1 MADEKGETSMKM
13 SQYFLPTLK
22 EDPADAEV
30 ISHKLMIR
38 AGMIRKL
45 ASGIYTYL
53 PYGLKAIQKVEKII
67 REEMEKAGAIEVL
80 MPSVQPKELWE
91 ESGRWNYYG
100 KELLRFVDR
109 AGRDFC
115 YGPTHEE
122 VITDLVRNNIRS
134 YRDLPKNLFQI
145 QTKFRDEIR
154 PRFGVM
160 RAREFIMKDGYS
172 FDVDEESAERTYMK
186 MFDAYCNIFK
196 RCDLDFRAVEA
207 DTGNIGGS
215 FSHEFMVIADSGE
228 DTIFLCKH
236 CNYAANRE
244 KTEVGEKIWHYNQ
257 DEKLKEVEKVHTPN
271 RKTIDEVSNFL
282 GVPPTKL
289 VKTVIYLVDS
299 VLHMVLV
306 RGDREAN
313 EIKVKNYLKANEI
326 RLATNEEIENTLGI
340 PVGYMGP
347 YKTKDIRIIADISLK
362 GLKNFVTGANEIDY
376 HLVNANFGRDI
387 NVTEFADLSEAKDG
401 DPCPRCENG
410 ELYSKKGIEVGH
422 IFKLGTKYSL
432 SMKAFFLDENGKEKP
447 MIMGCYGIGVGRTVA
462 AAIEQNHDKDGIIFP
477 IPLAPYPVIIV
488 PLDIK
493 NQEISDISNKLYKN
507 LLEIGIDTL
516 IDDRDERPGVKF
528 KDADLIGIPY
538 RINIGN
544 SYKKDRKFEIV
555 IRKTKEKIF
564 MEFEEVIDYFKNKF

>member
-1 MADEKGETSMKM
+1 MKL
-13 SQYFLPTLK
+13 SEYFLPTLK
-22 EDPADAEV
+22 EDPSDAEV
-30 ISHKLMIR
+30 VSHKLMIR

-45 ASGIYTYL
+45 ASGIYSYL

-109 AGRDFC
+109 AGREFC

-172 FDVDEESAERTYMK
+172 FDIDEESAERTYMK
-186 MFDAYCNIFK
+186 MYEAYCNIFK

-215 FSHEFMVIADSGE
+215 FSHEFMVIAESGE
-228 DTIFLCKH
+228 DTIFLCRH
-236 CNYAANRE
+236 CNYSANKE
-244 KTEVGEKIWHYNQ
+244 KTEVGEKVCNININEELKPL
-257 DEKLKEVEKVHTPN
+257 EKIHTPN
-271 RKTIDEVSNFL
+271 KKTIEEVSGFL
-282 GVPPTKL
+282 NVPPTKL

-299 VLHMVLV
+299 VLHMVLI

-340 PVGYMGP
+340 PVGFMGP
-347 YKTKDIRIIADISLK
+347 YKLKNIRIIADISLK
-362 GLKNFVTGANEIDY
+362 GLKNFVTGANETDY
-376 HLVNANFGRDI
+376 HLVNANFERDI
-387 NVTEFADLSEAKDG
+387 HVNEYADISEAKDG
-401 DPCPRCENG
+401 DPCPRCDNG

-432 SMKAFFLDENGKEKP
+432 AMNAFYLDEKGQEKP

-462 AAIEQNHDKDGIIFP
+462 ASIEQNHDQDGIIFP
-477 IPLAPYPVIIV
+477 IPLAPFQVIIV

-493 NQEISDISNKLYKN
+493 NHEIIEVSNNLYKKFR
-507 LLEIGIDTL
+507 EIGIEVL

-528 KDADLIGIPY
+528 KDADLIGVPF

-544 SYKKDRKFEIV
+544 TYKKENKLEVFY
-555 IRKTKEKIF
+555 RKTKEKNLMNF
-564 MEFEEVIDYFKNKF
+564 QEVIEFFKNKF

>member
-1 MADEKGETSMKM
+1 MRLSN
-13 SQYFLPTLK
+13 YFLPTLK

-30 ISHKLMIR
+30 VSHKLMIR

-53 PYGLKAIQKVEKII
+53 PYGLKAIKRVEKII

-186 MFDAYCNIFK
+186 MYDAYCNIFK

-228 DTIFLCKH
+228 DTIFLCNQ
-236 CNYAANRE
+236 CNYSANKE
-244 KTEVGEKIWHYNQ
+244 KTEVGEKIWHINKK
-257 DEKLKEVEKVHTPN
+257 DEELKNLEKVYTPN
-271 RKTIDEVSNFL
+271 KKSIEEVSGFL
-282 GVPPTKL
+282 NLPHTKL

-313 EIKVKNYLKANEI
+313 EVKVKNYLKANEI
-326 RLATNEEIENTLGI
+326 RLATNDEIENTLGI
-340 PVGYMGP
+340 PVGFMGP
-347 YKTKDIRIIADISLK
+347 YKLKNIRVIADISLK
-362 GLKNFVTGANEIDY
+362 ELKNFVTGANEEDY
-376 HLVNANFGRDI
+376 HLLNANFGRDI
-387 NVTEFADLSEAKDG
+387 FVDEFADISEAKDR

-410 ELYSKKGIEVGH
+410 ILYSKKGIEVGH

-432 SMKAFFLDENGKEKP
+432 SMKAFFLDEHGKEKP

-462 AAIEQNHDKDGIIFP
+462 AAIEQNHDQDGIIFP
-477 IPLAPYPVIIV
+477 IPLAPHSVIIV
-488 PLDIK
+488 PLDMK
-493 NQEISDISNKLYKN
+493 NQDIIDVSNKMYQELSYM
-507 LLEIGIDTL
+507 GIDVL

-528 KDADLIGIPY
+528 KDADLIGVPY

-544 SYKKDRKFEIV
+544 SYKKDKKIELV
-555 IRKTKEKIF
+555 KRKTKERYLMEYKEVVNHIKNIF
-564 MEFEEVIDYFKNKF
+564 